1 MLGNFSYCNPTKLYF
16 GEKALGKL
24 GTELKKYGP
33 NVVLVYGGGSVKKNG
48 IYDEVMEGFEGS
60 TKNIIKLT
68 EDSLDV
74 TKKGV
79 TNVHMVFE
87 ENKKNI
93 TYYNTPFGNL
103 FIGID
108 AEKIQVEESEE
119 NINVNVAYAL
129 EANYEHLA
137 DCRIQ
142 MNIKSKDARDFKL
155 QA

>member
-1 MLGNFSYCNPTKLYF
+1 MTKDVIVTISGLQFAQETETEPVEIVTAGSYY
-16 GEKALGKL
+16 
-24 GTELKKYGP
+24 
-33 NVVLVYGGGSVKKNG
+33 KKNG
-48 IYDEVMEGFEGS
+48 KHYIIYDEVMEGFEGS

-87 ENKKNI
+87 EKKKNI

-103 FIGID
+103 FIAID

>member
-1 MLGNFSYCNPTKLYF
+1 MTKD
-16 GEKALGKL
+16 
-24 GTELKKYGP
+24 
-33 NVVLVYGGGSVKKNG
+33 VLVKISGLQFSDDQDNDPVEIITTGSYYKKNG
-48 IYDEVMEGFEGS
+48 KHYILYDEVQEGFDGV
-60 TKNIIKLT
+60 TKSVIKVN
-68 EDSLDV
+68 DDFLDV

>member
-1 MLGNFSYCNPTKLYF
+1 MTKDVIVTISGLQFAQETETEPVEIVTAGSYY
-16 GEKALGKL
+16 
-24 GTELKKYGP
+24 
-33 NVVLVYGGGSVKKNG
+33 KKNG
-48 IYDEVMEGFEGS
+48 KHYIIYDEVMEGFEGS

-93 TYYNTPFGNL
+93 TYNNTPFGNL